1 MVRETLKTRQNR
13 RETLF
18 RRQSGAASAA
28 FLCRNLDKNSPKSPV
43 MSKRLLFSARFSL
56 SPLHILLSPALP
68 STRRLHKVPF
78 ARRSSTYPERNIAS
92 LLARSPASAS
102 LGVEQSS
109 GGTIRVN
116 GFVRTVRK
124 QKRVAFAAVGD
135 GSSLES
141 LQVVLNPEQAEG
153 SVSRES
159 CIPFCESLR
168 LTLQFYS
175 KGSLQGLLLRLRA
188 SGSHH
193 RLVRSRHTNF
203 MRRKFRYWD
212 SMMSSYVIHTSG
224 PPMARCQSCA

>member
-153 SVSRES
+153 SVSREP

-188 SGSHH
+188 NGSHH

-212 SMMSSYVIHTSG
+212 SMMSSYVIHTSS

>member
-1 MVRETLKTRQNR
+1 MVRETPGQTRNS
-13 RETLF
+13 F
-18 RRQSGAASAA
+18 PSAIWGRI
-28 FLCRNLDKNSPKSPV
+28 CRIPLQEPRGPPKSPV
-43 MSKRLLFSARFSL
+43 MSKRLLFPARFSL

-68 STRRLHKVPF
+68 SVRRLHKVPF

-92 LLARSPASAS
+92 LLAGSPASAS
-102 LGVEQSS
+102 LGAEQSS

-153 SVSRES
+153 SVSREP

-168 LTLQFYS
+168 LTLQFHL
-175 KGSLQGLLLRLRA
+175 KGYPQGLLLRLRA

-203 MRRKFRYWD
+203 MRRKFRY
-212 SMMSSYVIHTSG
+212 
-224 PPMARCQSCA
+224 

>member
-1 MVRETLKTRQNR
+1 
-13 RETLF
+13 
-18 RRQSGAASAA
+18 
-28 FLCRNLDKNSPKSPV
+28 
-43 MSKRLLFSARFSL
+43 MSKRLLFPARFSL
-56 SPLHILLSPALP
+56 SPLHIFLSPALL
-68 STRRLHKVPF
+68 SARRLHKVPF
-78 ARRSSTYPERNIAS
+78 ARRSSTYPERSIAS
-92 LLARSPASAS
+92 LLARPPASAS

-153 SVSRES
+153 SVSREP

-188 SGSHH
+188 NGSHH

-212 SMMSSYVIHTSG
+212 SMMSSYVIHTSS